1 MEYLINYVVNGYP
14 YIHSH
19 KDHIQQ
25 GANTKG
31 IYEQYY
37 NQAKEQLRFQYNNLF
52 KESLNIKISNQN
64 QTLDSLAKIME
75 IDENGLIKILNQQL
89 QEELQSSIN
98 VNKLKELHNNIKD
111 KQFKTIF
118 ESILNNK
125 DSKKGVQE
133 FNQILT
139 IIGDC
144 LQLIETGEESLGALI
159 LELRDNSNI
168 SNLKGLGKKLHEQ
181 LEKYKIKNNY
191 KTIKKETLKASV
203 QQLENL
209 AFSLETEKFR
219 SDKKKDLTAE
229 GLVTLLV
236 NGLISTQFA
245 EGIAFIGNEVG
256 KNTANNNILT
266 GVKAQRAGTKSVEQN
281 FIEDSSL
288 SKIIGKTDIL
298 LPNVKIKFQVGET
311 GKDTVVFTFDIGIS
325 SKFYKNNSFNDI
337 EKEKAIGT
345 ISSGSGG
352 QLGIILSSILS
363 NSEDFHKY
371 LMYNHMSY
379 ETEYTEDLNAIL
391 ATKSIIRLFS
401 SAGSKDFSHFL
412 LINGKIIPVLSLVEY
427 AIENKLTASLS
438 QKDNTQAILIS
449 IPNRKDFV
457 YKDKMPLEQ
466 SAWERSKEQKRKI
479 DFATFKA
486 ELRLNKLA
494 EKYYKT
500 N

>member
-25 GANTKG
+25 GANPKG
-31 IYEQYY
+31 VYEQYY

-75 IDENGLIKILNQQL
+75 IDEDGLIKILNQQL

-98 VNKLKELHNNIKD
+98 VNKLQALHNNIKD
-111 KQFKTIF
+111 VPFETIF
-118 ESILNNK
+118 KSILENK
-125 DSKKGVQE
+125 NSRKGVEE
-133 FNQILT
+133 FNEILE
-139 IIGDC
+139 IIEKC
-144 LQLIETGEESLGALI
+144 IKLIETGNESLGALI
-159 LELRDNSNI
+159 SELRNNSNI
-168 SNLKGLGKKLHEQ
+168 SNLKSLGTELHNQ

-209 AFSLETEKFR
+209 AFALETGQFKSSKNKGLTEK
-219 SDKKKDLTAE
+219 
-229 GLVTLLV
+229 GLVILLV

-256 KNTANNNILT
+256 KNTANHNILT
-266 GVKAQRAGTKSVEQN
+266 EVKAQRAGTKSVKQD

-288 SKIIGKTDIL
+288 SKITGKTDIL
-298 LPNVKIKFQVGET
+298 LPNVKIKFQVGQT
-311 GKDTVVFTFDIGIS
+311 GKETAMLIFDIGIS

-337 EKEKAIGT
+337 KKDKAIGT

-371 LMYNHMSY
+371 LIYNHMSY
-379 ETEYTEDLNAIL
+379 ETEYTDDLNAIL

-449 IPNRKDFV
+449 IPSRKDFV

-479 DFATFKA
+479 DYATFKA
-486 ELRLNKLA
+486 ELRLSKLA
-494 EKYYKT
+494 EKYYKIK
-500 N
+500 